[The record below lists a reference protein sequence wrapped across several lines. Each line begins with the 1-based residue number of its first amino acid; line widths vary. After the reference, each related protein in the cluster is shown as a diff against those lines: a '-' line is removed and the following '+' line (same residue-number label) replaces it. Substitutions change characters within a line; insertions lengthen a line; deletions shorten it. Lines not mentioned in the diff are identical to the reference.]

1 MYKTFHDNS
10 DAIGLGLFMTK
21 NKVNV
26 LGGTIKVE
34 SNLNEGS
41 VFKLIL

>member
-1 MYKTFHDNS
+1 MYKTFHTNS

-21 NKVNV
+21 NKINV

-34 SNLNEGS
+34 SKINEGS
-41 VFKLIL
+41 SFKITL